1 MADINIPRGTNIPG
15 IIPDA
20 NIGNPETR
28 EKVLAAQSTIS
39 SDTTAYLEGIQ
50 NKTEAEIGNR
60 PDPNTSND
68 IEEVQYTLRNWT
80 SNGAKLMQDT
90 GDAFNTISQDPTGF
104 FNSLKN
110 ATGNS
115 FEALKNFSETAL
127 KNMGMTPEQ
136 IAQGGGIE
144 LLKLPTLAGLS
155 ALELM
160 GSVIAD
166 WDKVQRGEIDF
177 EKLKQNFE
185 NRQRAVTE
193 KLAKQVPSLASL
205 VGGSE
210 GALKFAGSLLKSISD
225 SMGLTDVWDGISTG
239 DFSKIGEGLRK
250 FAAEATG
257 WQSMVNAWDC
267 LKKGDAA
274 GFAINFT
281 MGVGAMAMTA
291 SSVLTLGGS
300 TVALLGT
307 KAVVKGAMTTVTRE
321 GMEIVAKE
329 AGEKVTQ
336 TLANELKEILI
347 KEVPQEMAEKA
358 PQELLE
364 HVFKQSGEEMFAGF
378 KEGLRSNLKN
388 PEVLKKYGLSDD
400 VLEKMQKGALDEVT
414 KGKLDTLIKE
424 TSKEATLKQTNQLIE
439 KLQLAQKLPDVT
451 DRVVTELLNDLSTMS
466 KKDLGEMFTKVLESQ
481 GHAPKEAAKL
491 AKEYAWRVKSAV
503 TGEKVDGE
511 IIELLTN
518 SIHKEFTAPIRESF
532 EASLKKGM
540 PQILEDLNVH
550 ENLRPELTGRWS
562 RAAMEGFEE
571 GLQPIKSLIR
581 EGVERA
587 VKRHRDRDD
596 DQAASNFELIKQAS
610 RKEEGGGF
618 PGKRKTP
625 KVIENTTV
633 KPGSTKNQEVTRDDD
648 FWRKQAAEIKEKDLK
663 QQRQQLEKIY
673 QNAGGT
679 PASRSPNSLEFAGK
693 TNSTSV
699 PPATTE
705 IEKYQQELTASSAPE
720 ELPLIFKS

>member
-1 MADINIPRGTNIPG
+1 
-15 IIPDA
+15 
-20 NIGNPETR
+20 
-28 EKVLAAQSTIS
+28 
-39 SDTTAYLEGIQ
+39 
-50 NKTEAEIGNR
+50 
-60 PDPNTSND
+60 
-68 IEEVQYTLRNWT
+68 
-80 SNGAKLMQDT
+80 
-90 GDAFNTISQDPTGF
+90 
-104 FNSLKN
+104 
-110 ATGNS
+110 
-115 FEALKNFSETAL
+115 
-127 KNMGMTPEQ
+127 
-136 IAQGGGIE
+136 
-144 LLKLPTLAGLS
+144 
-155 ALELM
+155 
-160 GSVIAD
+160 
-166 WDKVQRGEIDF
+166 
-177 EKLKQNFE
+177 
-185 NRQRAVTE
+185 
-193 KLAKQVPSLASL
+193 
-205 VGGSE
+205 
-210 GALKFAGSLLKSISD
+210 
-225 SMGLTDVWDGISTG
+225 MGLTDVWDGISTG
-239 DFSKIGEGLRK
+239 DFGKIGEGLRK

-257 WQSMVNAWDC
+257 WESMVRAWDC

-329 AGEKVTQ
+329 AAEKVTQ
-336 TLANELKEILI
+336 TLANELKEVLI

-378 KEGLRSNLKN
+378 KEGLKSNLQN
-388 PEVLKKYGLSDD
+388 PEVLQKYGLSDD
-400 VLEKMQKGALDEVT
+400 VLEKMQQGTLDEIT
-414 KGKLDTLIKE
+414 KGKLDTLVKE
-424 TSKEATLKQTNQLIE
+424 TSKEATLKQTNKLIE
-439 KLQLAQKLPDVT
+439 KLQLAEKLPDVT

-466 KKDLGEMFTKVLESQ
+466 KKDLGKMFTKVLESQ

-503 TGEKVDGE
+503 NGEKVDGE

-550 ENLRPELTGRWS
+550 QNLRPELTGRWS

-587 VKRHRDRDD
+587 VKKHRDRDD
-596 DQAASNFELIKQAS
+596 DQTTGNLELIKQTS
-610 RKEEGGGF
+610 REEGAF
-618 PGKRKTP
+618 LGKRKTP
-625 KVIENTTV
+625 AVIENTKV
-633 KPGSTKNQEVTRDDD
+633 ESKSTKNKEVTLDDD
-648 FWRKQAAEIKEKDLK
+648 FWRKRAAEIKEKDLK
-663 QQRQQLEKIY
+663 QQRQQLEKMY
-673 QNAGGT
+673 QNPGGT

-693 TNSTSV
+693 PNNTSV
-699 PPATTE
+699 PPATPE
-705 IEKYQQELTASSAPE
+705 LPPVEKYRQELTASSAPE
-720 ELPLIFKS
+720 ELPSIFKS